1 MAIISAT
8 YKYNVVY
15 VYSIDDERHRGALKI
30 GKTEIDTD
38 TKTGGELSPNCEAL
52 REAANKRIKEQTQTS
67 AVAYNLVYAIKA
79 HFINDEGREYKFNDT
94 DIHAVLLASGYHRHY
109 FPDLEDQAKEWFDVD
124 LQTIKRP

>member
-15 VYSIDDERHRGALKI
+15 VYSIDDDRHRGALKI

-38 TKTGGELSPNCEAL
+38 PKTGSELTPNCAAL
-52 REAANKRIKEQTQTS
+52 RKAADKRIKEQTQTS

-79 HFINDEGREYKFNDT
+79 HFTGDDGKEYKYSDT

-109 FPDLEDQAKEWFDVD
+109 FPDLEDQAKEVV
-124 LQTIKRP
+124 